1 MGEAD
6 NSLRTEL
13 WYRESPPGWRKGLVG
28 TLRSPT
34 EAFWWPTVPC
44 PSSKMRRMR
53 CTTVGGSCS
62 ACMNWRYEV
71 VLGKVFLSLAAV
83 ACVTELHCSN
93 INSISN
99 RSKTSGKKKIYCEGM
114 QKCLF
119 LSSSKGNLMCVSPS
133 RAFHWQSAAPQCRGA
148 QLSRAAER
156 RPIPHPSLPL
166 VSVCVK
172 TKASSFRTVC
182 F

>member
-99 RSKTSGKKKIYCEGM
+99 RSKTSGKKKSIVKACRNVCFCLAVREISCVYPLPEPSIGSL
-114 QKCLF
+114 QHHSAEELSYPVLLRGGLYHTRHSLLF
-119 LSSSKGNLMCVSPS
+119 LSV
-133 RAFHWQSAAPQCRGA
+133 
-148 QLSRAAER
+148 
-156 RPIPHPSLPL
+156 
-166 VSVCVK
+166 
-172 TKASSFRTVC
+172 
-182 F
+182 